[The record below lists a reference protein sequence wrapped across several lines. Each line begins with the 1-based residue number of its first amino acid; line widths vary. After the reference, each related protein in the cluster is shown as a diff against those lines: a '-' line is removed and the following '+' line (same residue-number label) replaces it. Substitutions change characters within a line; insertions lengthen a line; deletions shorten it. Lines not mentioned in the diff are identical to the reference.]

1 MLSPSDE
8 DVPEASLC
16 KKKCVYFTN
25 RISSIYRREKQF
37 AFGSTNSELSQYCQK
52 NS

>member
-1 MLSPSDE
+1 MMLNPGDE
-8 DVPEASLC
+8 DVPESSLC

-37 AFGSTNSELSQYCQK
+37 ILGSLNSEL
-52 NS
+52 N